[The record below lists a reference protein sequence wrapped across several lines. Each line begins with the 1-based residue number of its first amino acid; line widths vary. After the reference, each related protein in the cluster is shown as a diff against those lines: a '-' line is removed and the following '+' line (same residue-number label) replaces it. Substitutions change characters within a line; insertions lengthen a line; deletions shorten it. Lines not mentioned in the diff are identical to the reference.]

1 MFEKQIK
8 NFHFIWKV
16 LKFTWKG
23 YFFSL
28 LDACTLCLLC
38 GTTNDYAVAQ
48 WNSCA
53 LFCWIMFLFFVL
65 FSQPCWHCHA
75 WQLITDSNWN
85 KDDRRRWTK
94 NSIYWFKVNFTS
106 CLFRLKLYFYA
117 PRAHLE
123 QLLVTSFLPSPAN
136 PISDILIFIG
146 ISLQFFQ
153 FLSSSSVFQKF
164 FRATQVF
171 FSPWGSFRLPV
182 FVLNLD
188 FWME

>member
-1 MFEKQIK
+1 MERI
-8 NFHFIWKV
+8 
-16 LKFTWKG
+16 L
-23 YFFSL
+23 FSL
-28 LDACTLCLLC
+28 LDTCTLCLLC

-106 CLFRLKLYFYA
+106 CLFRFKLDFYA
-117 PRAHLE
+117 FRVHLE
-123 QLLVTSFLPSPAN
+123 QILVTSFLPSPVD
-136 PISDILIFIG
+136 PISYILIFGSQIKSPLGQKVFAAFTAYLKRRFRDSPKKYLRYAQKG
-146 ISLQFFQ
+146 IWN
-153 FLSSSSVFQKF
+153 FQKAQISIQ
-164 FRATQVF
+164 RSTK
-171 FSPWGSFRLPV
+171 
-182 FVLNLD
+182 
-188 FWME
+188 